1 MTDLRTP
8 ILQSVARAQSDFDPQ
23 PGAPLVVG
31 TRQAFVASVTPE
43 GVTLH
48 YEDGMEETQPVEAI
62 RGRAIATLDIARGKP
77 PALIEQAW
85 DIAKAKDVPPDVR
98 AGQLGKMALRA
109 TMEEAV
115 MMRAWS
121 VALMT
126 GKMPVRVSN
135 G

>member
-8 ILQSVARAQSDFDPQ
+8 ILQSVARAQSTFDPR
-23 PGAPLVVG
+23 PGAALVVG
-31 TRQAFVASVTPE
+31 TRQAYVTRLAPS

-48 YEDGMEETQPVEAI
+48 YEDGLEETQPVEAL

-85 DIAKAKDVPPDVR
+85 DIARAKDVPADLR
-98 AGQLGKMALRA
+98 AAQLGKMARRA
-109 TMEEAV
+109 TPDEAGQ
-115 MMRAWS
+115 MRAWS

-126 GKMPVRVSN
+126 GKAPVRMV
-135 G
+135 